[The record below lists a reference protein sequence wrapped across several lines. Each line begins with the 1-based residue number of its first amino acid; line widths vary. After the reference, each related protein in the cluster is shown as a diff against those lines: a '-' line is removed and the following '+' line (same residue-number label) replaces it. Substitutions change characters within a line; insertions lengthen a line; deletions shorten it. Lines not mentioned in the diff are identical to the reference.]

1 MFPDWY
7 WLPYLK
13 QLWTDKKL
21 EKKFLW
27 RRFDKIMFSD
37 FFSPLKREINF
48 SLFLLK
54 STKATELQKMQKKKK
69 KSWVHTE
76 WIATDPNYHL
86 CWYSFFVLKLFGKN
100 FKNITNDPVP
110 KIPRN
115 RYPKKRYLL
124 GYYIQVPNW
133 KSAVSKVSQVKYNSF
148 ICRNSVWNVRKVGFW
163 PWAWY
168 PASNWNDHKHCN

>member
-1 MFPDWY
+1 M
-7 WLPYLK
+7 
-13 QLWTDKKL
+13 TKL
-21 EKKFLW
+21 CFL
-27 RRFDKIMFSD
+27 I

-133 KSAVSKVSQVKYNSF
+133 KSAISKVSQVKYNSF